1 MLWVRSD
8 GSIPFWLI
16 IRRSRPRMAERF
28 SGCREHVGEHQLRA
42 RGFESHLRH
51 PHGHATRMIRYRDVP
66 WTPSFFWPLKIP
78 TRRFFEFLMGGVE
91 NFRDPGGI
99 NFLTRGVIF
108 CVRGGGLF
116 FVPLLCEF
124 AQVVWI
130 YLTFVCHL
138 MVSFTKA
145 HEIVII

>member
-1 MLWVRSD
+1 MGALGRV
-8 GSIPFWLI
+8 GTVLAYHK
-16 IRRSRPRMAERF
+16 SRIAPIWKYGRTPVAPGTSEESRF
-28 SGCREHVGEHQLRA
+28 KSLPSA
-42 RGFESHLRH
+42 

-66 WTPSFFWPLKIP
+66 WTPSFFAIKNPHQKVFRISD
-78 TRRFFEFLMGGVE
+78 GGVE

-124 AQVVWI
+124 AQVVWV
-130 YLTFVCHL
+130 YLAFVCHL
-138 MVSFTKA
+138 MMSFTKA